1 MTNSRTDNQS
11 EAINEEETASQDIP
25 NPMAVSEEDLRLRAK
40 PRPVRRINKLNLFIG
55 IQIVLAIL
63 FGLIIWSL
71 SFKGERAHK
80 QTELYNTK
88 RKAKPEGLET
98 LPKSYDQ
105 IPKLG
110 PPFPGDLGRALKKAE
125 KDLNISPRQPFRPDA
140 LTDLE
145 RAQRIRLARMAQQG
159 RESQLFF
166 SLNRKMQDNKK
177 TDHASSLKRSLNQ
190 LSTQLTTN
198 NPLSGLT
205 QISNCQES
213 DAGKQANKLKFL
225 NSTPAKAIYNPHG
238 LQTPVSPYQLMAGTV
253 ISASLISGLNSDLP
267 GQVMAQVT
275 SPVYDTVTGQHLLI
289 PQGARLIGKYDSVVA
304 FGQERALVVWYRLI
318 LPNGT
323 SMVIDNLPASDEAGF
338 AGLKDQVDVHGWQ
351 LLKGI
356 VLSTLLGVGT
366 ELTFGNNENEL
377 VKALRSSTQ
386 NNADRVGQKLVDK
399 HLDIQPTL
407 KVRPGWPLRIIVNKD
422 IILKPYSSNEVHP

>member
-1 MTNSRTDNQS
+1 
-11 EAINEEETASQDIP
+11 
-25 NPMAVSEEDLRLRAK
+25 
-40 PRPVRRINKLNLFIG
+40 
-55 IQIVLAIL
+55 
-63 FGLIIWSL
+63 
-71 SFKGERAHK
+71 
-80 QTELYNTK
+80 
-88 RKAKPEGLET
+88 
-98 LPKSYDQ
+98 
-105 IPKLG
+105 
-110 PPFPGDLGRALKKAE
+110 
-125 KDLNISPRQPFRPDA
+125 
-140 LTDLE
+140 
-145 RAQRIRLARMAQQG
+145 
-159 RESQLFF
+159 
-166 SLNRKMQDNKK
+166 
-177 TDHASSLKRSLNQ
+177 
-190 LSTQLTTN
+190 
-198 NPLSGLT
+198 
-205 QISNCQES
+205 
-213 DAGKQANKLKFL
+213 
-225 NSTPAKAIYNPHG
+225 
-238 LQTPVSPYQLMAGTV
+238 MAGTV

-275 SPVYDTVTGQHLLI
+275 SPVYNTVTGQHLLI